1 MKNFLIYILLIFFF
15 CSYSYSQSDFATSA
29 EKNTANPVEN
39 DSVTTPEES
48 SQEPALQTGDTQN
61 FVWLIYHPTSSGTA
75 FPIGPNLFVTNFHVL
90 CSMLEEES
98 SIKDV
103 TFHQKGDVFHLTIK
117 RVVAVSALYDLVL
130 FETEESVTN
139 YLNISDIP
147 VRPNEEFLIPGYPQ
161 NNFKEMKKTGKAVD
175 NGYHYNFPVNH
186 YSLLG
191 SSGSPVLNT
200 KRQIVGVATLASTN
214 ILSAVKSKHLK
225 RLISGDT
232 GLNCSNL
239 SLVICREEEIKN
251 LKKFAD
257 QGDALAQNNL
267 SLLYYDG
274 KGVEKNLELAVYW
287 WKKAA
292 EQEDAESQYN
302 LSRMYYNGE
311 GVEKNLELAFYW
323 TQQSAEQGYAS
334 AQLNLSRMYFNGKGI
349 EKNLELAFFWIQKSA
364 EQGDAFAQ
372 YNLSRM
378 YSNGE
383 GVEKN
388 LKLAFYWTQQSAEHG
403 IPESQNSLSLMYSNG
418 EGVEKNLELAF
429 YWMQRS
435 AEQGYA
441 LAQHNLS
448 LMYYNGVGTER
459 NLELAFHWMQQSA
472 KQGDAE
478 SQYVLSLM
486 YYNGEG
492 VEKNLKLAFYW
503 MQQSAMQSFFPAQKF
518 LEDLYKSP
526 S

>member
-1 MKNFLIYILLIFFF
+1 MKFFRVYIFLHFFF
-15 CSYSYSQSDFATSA
+15 CSYSYSQSDFATST

-39 DSVTTPEES
+39 DSVNSLEES

-61 FVWLIYHPTSSGTA
+61 FVWRIYRSNSSGTA

-90 CSMLEEES
+90 YSMLEEES

-147 VRPNEEFLIPGYPQ
+147 IRPNDELLIPGYPQ
-161 NNFKEMKKTGKAVD
+161 RNFKEVKKTGKAVD

-186 YSLLG
+186 YFLLG

-200 KRQIVGVATLASTN
+200 KRQVVGVVTLASIN
-214 ILSAVKSKHLK
+214 VLSVVKSKHLK
-225 RLISGDT
+225 RLISGDI

-239 SLVICREEEIKN
+239 SLVICIEEEIKN
-251 LKKFAD
+251 LKKLAE
-257 QGDALAQNNL
+257 QGDALAQNEL

-274 KGVEKNLELAVYW
+274 MGV
-287 WKKAA
+287 
-292 EQEDAESQYN
+292 
-302 LSRMYYNGE
+302 
-311 GVEKNLELAFYW
+311 
-323 TQQSAEQGYAS
+323 
-334 AQLNLSRMYFNGKGI
+334 

-364 EQGDAFAQ
+364 EQGYAPAQ
-372 YNLSRM
+372 HNLSRM
-378 YSNGE
+378 YYNGE
-383 GVEKN
+383 G
-388 LKLAFYWTQQSAEHG
+388 
-403 IPESQNSLSLMYSNG
+403 I
-418 EGVEKNLELAF
+418 EKNLELAF
-429 YWMQRS
+429 YWIQKS
-435 AEQGYA
+435 AEQGDA
-441 LAQHNLS
+441 LAQYNLS
-448 LMYYNGVGTER
+448 RMY
-459 NLELAFHWMQQSA
+459 F
-472 KQGDAE
+472 
-478 SQYVLSLM
+478 
-486 YYNGEG
+486 NGEG

-503 MQQSAMQSFFPAQKF
+503 MQQSAEQGDAVSQRHLSRMYSNGEEGVEKNLKLAFYWVQQSAEQGYALAQYNLSLMYYDGVGVEKNLELAVYWVQQSAKQGYAPAQYNLSMMYFNEVGTGRNLKLAFYWMQESANQNFFLAQKF